1 MTRSRA
7 VANAAGMLFAAQ
19 LLLMVVQFGYS
30 AITGRLV
37 SATGFGA
44 YTVAMGLSSL
54 VSLMLS
60 AGLPAFALKEKDLD
74 HGGEASLW
82 TMAWLSGIAS
92 GIVVFLTAGLWS
104 TLWAQPEATL
114 ITRAFAINAVFA
126 PVVAVQL
133 ALGRRRG
140 YVRGDAAVLVISGI
154 LGYIVG
160 AVAVYLTGSAVSLVI
175 APTATSLIAVIVA
188 LPMVR
193 PWPRAWPKGWKTAG
207 RFAGISSGLALS
219 TLLMGNVQVWA
230 VSVGTTSE
238 TLGQFSRAMFLGL
251 ALSGLIQTSV
261 MRAAYPHFRHVRG
274 DGWQSAVL
282 TMTRTAAVVSLLPAA
297 LLSGVAMP
305 LMLTWLGPTW
315 GEAGAF
321 APALIMGSALMCVVG
336 LLMGMGESQAWM
348 AGLTRLHVVRWV
360 STLIVALPTLFTHNA
375 WWVVASMIVSP
386 VITLAYLISR
396 ELEVTSATRR
406 QMAEASLWAGGLAL
420 VIGGAAAMVVVAS
433 AHLGLRTVG
442 QLGVGLVVGTLVGV
456 LMMKLSPGLRAV
468 VAVVVGGRF
477 SKLMARIA

>member
-19 LLLMVVQFGYS
+19 LLVMVVQFGYS

-230 VSVGTTSE
+230 VSVGTTAE

-251 ALSGLIQTSV
+251 ALSGLIQSSV

-274 DGWQSAVL
+274 DAWESAVL

-297 LLSGVAMP
+297 LLAGVAMP

-321 APALIMGSALMCVVG
+321 APALIMGSGLMCVVG

-360 STLIVALPTLFTHNA
+360 STVVVALPTLFTHNA

-386 VITLAYLISR
+386 AITLAYLITR
-396 ELEVTSATRR
+396 ELEVTPATRR
-406 QMAEASLWAGGLAL
+406 QMAEASLWACGLSL
-420 VIGGAAAMVVVAS
+420 MIGGGAAVVVVAT
-433 AHLGLRTVG
+433 AHLGLRTAG
-442 QLGVGLVVGTLVGV
+442 QLVVGLVAGAAVGLV
-456 LMMKLSPGLRAV
+456 LMKLSPGLRAV
-468 VAVVVGGRF
+468 VTVVLGGRF
-477 SKLMARIA
+477 GRLMTHIA

>member
-19 LLLMVVQFGYS
+19 LLVMVVQFGYS

-193 PWPRAWPKGWKTAG
+193 PWPRAWPKGWKTAPPKPPPRNTAPPLRHHCLRCPPLPPRKALHC
-207 RFAGISSGLALS
+207 RFMGVLPPVRRSRPFNRAAIRLACRRICFRAGIIMRSKC
-219 TLLMGNVQVWA
+219 A
-230 VSVGTTSE
+230 VI
-238 TLGQFSRAMFLGL
+238 R
-251 ALSGLIQTSV
+251 
-261 MRAAYPHFRHVRG
+261 
-274 DGWQSAVL
+274 
-282 TMTRTAAVVSLLPAA
+282 
-297 LLSGVAMP
+297 
-305 LMLTWLGPTW
+305 
-315 GEAGAF
+315 
-321 APALIMGSALMCVVG
+321 
-336 LLMGMGESQAWM
+336 
-348 AGLTRLHVVRWV
+348 
-360 STLIVALPTLFTHNA
+360 
-375 WWVVASMIVSP
+375 
-386 VITLAYLISR
+386 
-396 ELEVTSATRR
+396 
-406 QMAEASLWAGGLAL
+406 
-420 VIGGAAAMVVVAS
+420 
-433 AHLGLRTVG
+433 
-442 QLGVGLVVGTLVGV
+442 
-456 LMMKLSPGLRAV
+456 
-468 VAVVVGGRF
+468 
-477 SKLMARIA
+477 